1 MAEAA
6 ASSSPDDEDET
17 GELVEDG
24 AEAESQSPSSHS
36 SPPATTL
43 NIYNPIQ
50 ENVDKSHSQLLP
62 ITIFYHNKTTNKS
75 ITLLIKY
82 QVAADQVCPTNPSQR
97 LIQNRRLIFVRV
109 GRVQELITVSSPRD
123 ISLTSR
129 VWSVLPGPGPYSC
142 QRSFYN
148 ICSKLTIF
156 FKSIKIHFIKCKMG
170 I

>member
-6 ASSSPDDEDET
+6 ASSSPEDEDET

-50 ENVDKSHSQLLP
+50 ENVDKLHSQLP

-129 VWSVLPGPGPYSC
+129 VWSVLPGPKPC